1 MNFANYL
8 LNSSQNKPQTLLFSR
23 AEQISHHDVCIN
35 VNRLASSI
43 IGKIGTKKNVFLLAD
58 NNQFFVISYLA
69 IMRSGNVVVPI
80 DTKAPE
86 KDLAYY
92 ADICDFAMA
101 FVQEK
106 YAAKMRSLMPNLESV
121 TDKTYLF
128 LPGGASSLPE
138 TSDEELAAII
148 FTSGSTGKK
157 KGVVLSHGNFIANTA
172 SILEYLELKATDRVC
187 VVLPF
192 YYCYGLSLL
201 HTHIKAGGSVVLSSH
216 PFIGGALRDIDEF
229 KCTGFA
235 GVPSTFQIL
244 IANTKFLTEKLPTLR
259 YITQAGGKLPN
270 KFIKMIAESFPGKK
284 FFVMYGATE
293 ATARMSY
300 LPAELC
306 LNKLGSI
313 GKGIPGVKLK
323 VVAEGRDVQ
332 SGEVGEIIA
341 SGKNI
346 MHGYYKDPQGTNEVL
361 IDGWYHTGDLGTVDE
376 DGFIYVVGRSK
387 NIIKCGGFR
396 VSPFEIEE
404 EIYKLPEV
412 EDVVV
417 IGKEDNILG
426 EAVIAFIRSSTSDP
440 TALQK
445 TIQELCRRVFPSH
458 KIPREVHIL
467 KELPLNSSNKVD
479 REKLKHMVD

>member
-8 LNSSQNKPQTLLFSR
+8 LSGAQNNTHTLLFSG
-23 AEQISHHDVCIN
+23 AEQLSHHDACIN
-35 VNRLASSI
+35 VYRLASSI
-43 IGKIGTKKNVFLLAD
+43 VERIGTGKNVLLLSD
-58 NNQFFVISYLA
+58 NNIFFIISYLA
-69 IMRSGNVVVPI
+69 IMKSGNIVIPI
-80 DTKAPE
+80 DAKAPE
-86 KDLAYY
+86 KDIAYY
-92 ADICDFAMA
+92 ADICDFAMT

-106 YAAKMRSLMPNLESV
+106 YSAKIHSRIPSVESV
-121 TDKTYLF
+121 TDKTYL
-128 LPGGASSLPE
+128 SLSGEVSPFSE
-138 TSDEELAAII
+138 TSDKELAAII
-148 FTSGSTGKK
+148 FTSGSTGEK
-157 KGVVLSHGNFIANTA
+157 KGVMLSHGNFIANTE
-172 SILEYLELKATDRVC
+172 SILEYLELKATDRIC

-201 HTHIKAGGSVVLSSH
+201 HTHIKAGGSVVLSNH
-216 PFIGGALRDIDEF
+216 PFIGGALRDIDKYE
-229 KCTGFA
+229 CTGFA

-244 IANTKFLTEKLPTLR
+244 IANTKFLSEELPTLR
-259 YITQAGGKLPN
+259 YFTQAGGKLPN
-270 KFIKMIAESFPGKK
+270 KFIKMVAEAFPNKK

-323 VVAEGRDVQ
+323 VIVEGRDVR

-346 MHGYYKDPQGTNEVL
+346 MQGYYMDPQGTTEIL

-396 VSPFEIEE
+396 VSPYEIEG
-404 EIYKLPEV
+404 EICKIPEV
-412 EDVVV
+412 EDVAV
-417 IGKEDNILG
+417 IGRDDDILG
-426 EAVIAFIRSSTSDP
+426 EAIIAFIRSSTSDP

-445 TIQELCRRVFPSH
+445 SIHEFCRQVFPSH
-458 KIPREVHIL
+458 KTPKEVHIL